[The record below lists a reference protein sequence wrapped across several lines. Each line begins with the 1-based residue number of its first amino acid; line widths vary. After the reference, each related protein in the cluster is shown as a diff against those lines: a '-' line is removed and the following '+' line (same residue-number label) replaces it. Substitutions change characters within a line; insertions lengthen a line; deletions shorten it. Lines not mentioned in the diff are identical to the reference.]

1 MRNVLLLIGYTFLP
15 LAELRLSI
23 PMGILLYKMNW
34 FTVFCICVLAN
45 IALGMVFY
53 ILLDTV
59 VKILRKWERFEKPY
73 QRLLI
78 RNQHKVEKLV
88 DKWGELGIA
97 IFIGVPLPG
106 TGAISGAIGSY
117 ALGMKKRKFFV
128 ADVLGVVIAGIIVT
142 IVTITG
148 NSLFRTLFIEAPK

>member
-1 MRNVLLLIGYTFLP
+1 MR
-15 LAELRLSI
+15 
-23 PMGILLYKMNW
+23 KMEW
-34 FTVFCICVLAN
+34 F
-45 IALGMVFY
+45 
-53 ILLDTV
+53 D
-59 VKILRKWERFEKPY
+59 RPY

-128 ADVLGVVIAGIIVT
+128 ADVLGVLIAGIIVT
-142 IVTITG
+142 AVTLTG
-148 NSLFRTLFIEAPK
+148 SSVFKALFIDAPK